1 MKTQSPY
8 QDQPNRRTKKN
19 YQRLKI
25 YKVVGNLKT
34 VEHKSRHITST
45 INQILNYDQV
55 NKNINRN
62 SDKPG
67 VINEQHVEQEGPECF
82 HSVGISKDF

>member
-1 MKTQSPY
+1 ML
-8 QDQPNRRTKKN
+8 R
-19 YQRLKI
+19 
-25 YKVVGNLKT
+25 NLKT

-45 INQILNYDQV
+45 VNQILNYDQV

-62 SDKPG
+62 SDRPR

-82 HSVGISKDF
+82 HSVEIPNDSQIKQKESIL